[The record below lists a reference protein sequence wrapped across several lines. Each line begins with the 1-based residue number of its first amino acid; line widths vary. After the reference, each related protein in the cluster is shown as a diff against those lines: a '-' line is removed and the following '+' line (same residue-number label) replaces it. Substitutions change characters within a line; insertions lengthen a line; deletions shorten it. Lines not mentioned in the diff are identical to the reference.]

1 MNLYTYLEQLVEKT
15 KENNDRNI
23 LIYHGLDGGV
33 DKKKVSYLEN
43 KGFSVTMQKHNYRKE
58 FGTKENPGDKGKS
71 FMEKQQALASK
82 ADIIIGSSFGGY
94 VAYLLGCEKHK
105 DLILINP
112 ALNRS
117 VTKTAIQEFDYPH
130 NKKQANNI
138 EYFHGSEDT
147 VVTSTYS
154 LEVLKKGSGPIY
166 NKITMQG
173 MGHTTP
179 FEKFK
184 EICEMSEILN
194 ISKEDKKE
202 EKKNET
208 I

>member
-1 MNLYTYLEQLVEKT
+1 MNLYTYLEQLIEKT
-15 KENNDRNI
+15 TEKRDDRNI
-23 LIYHGLDGGV
+23 LIYHGLDGGI
-33 DKKKVSYLEN
+33 DKKKITYLES
-43 KGFSVTMQKHNYRKE
+43 KGFNVIMQKHDYRKE
-58 FGTKENPGDKGKS
+58 FGTKDHPGDRGKS
-71 FMEKQQALASK
+71 FMERQESIVTSK
-82 ADIIIGSSFGGY
+82 KIDIIIGSSFGGY

-147 VVTSTYS
+147 VVTSTHS
-154 LEVLKKGSGPIY
+154 LEVLKKGSGSIY
-166 NKITMQG
+166 NKVPMQG

-179 FEKFK
+179 FAKFK
-184 EICEMSEILN
+184 DMCEMSEILK
-194 ISKEDKKE
+194 IPKEDKKE
-202 EKKNET
+202 EEK
-208 I
+208 